1 MTGEKVTSA
10 DLANFEL
17 QSLISD
23 EMFSL
28 NNVVAHTPWQD
39 DVGTLPHK
47 LDVSSY
53 PHFQDTD
60 LLHLPDNKSVD
71 LLIGNDNAFLMTA
84 LEEREGTN
92 IL

>member
-1 MTGEKVTSA
+1 MTGEKVISA

-17 QSLISD
+17 LSLISD

-28 NNVVAHTPWQD
+28 NNVVAHTPWQG

-60 LLHLPDNKSVD
+60 LLHLPVNDSVD
-71 LLIGNDNAFLMTA
+71 SLIGNDKAFSMTL
-84 LEEREGTN
+84 LE
-92 IL
+92 